1 MALAAPL
8 PPLQRHRSPMEHRLT
23 LRLPSAAWADLNA
36 LAEEHEAPV
45 ATMARHLLRERIAS
59 SKAAK

>member
-1 MALAAPL
+1 
-8 PPLQRHRSPMEHRLT
+8 MEHRLT

-36 LAEEHEAPV
+36 LAEEHEAPL

-59 SKAAK
+59 SKAAR